1 MKTMA
6 STRIRQ
12 KRMTGMRVKRMRK
25 IPIRMMSTGTRRI
38 QIRTVMMP
46 KIMMVTML
54 VISPPSPCRQI
65 CGARIC

>member
-25 IPIRMMSTGTRRI
+25 IPIRI
-38 QIRTVMMP
+38 
-46 KIMMVTML
+46 
-54 VISPPSPCRQI
+54 
-65 CGARIC
+65 